1 MPIGDIFP
9 WNANFE
15 TGIPLID
22 EQHKKLVQLINKLTC
37 RLSSRSEASELNTI
51 FAELADYAVYHFRSE
66 EEIWHKFLPE
76 DPWELEHKQ
85 THERFVEVML
95 SLRAADTGQSVE
107 GVIESII
114 KFLTH
119 WLVYH
124 ILECDMSYAKTVLA
138 LQSGNTLQQAKAMSS
153 EENGSMKA
161 LIEAILTMYDG
172 ITAQTLALKRE
183 AIAREKAEEKLRLS
197 SKAIE
202 STSDA
207 ICITDADFIVVDVNP
222 SFCNNIGL
230 VLEDVLGKNLKS
242 LKSGMN
248 EEKSSV
254 IWDALLQQGHWVGE
268 VSSSTKTDRRKVELL
283 TLSAVKNTDGLVSNY
298 VAIFSNISH
307 LLKRQ
312 RHLEK
317 LANHDK
323 LTGLPNRL
331 LLAER
336 LGLSMTHADKNTGYL
351 GICYLD
357 LDGFKQ
363 VNDRLGHQAGDVVL
377 QEVSRRLLNIVRD
390 EDTVAR
396 LGGDEFVLLLG
407 SLSSPDDY
415 KGFLDRVLSEI
426 QLPIQIGSDVASVG
440 ASVGVTIYP
449 NDNSEPETLLQHADK
464 AMYHAK
470 KSGKSAYY
478 LYQGV

>member
-1 MPIGDIFP
+1 MPVGDIFP
-9 WNANFE
+9 WSANFE

-37 RLSSRSEASELNTI
+37 SLSSRSEPSELNAI
-51 FAELADYAVYHFRSE
+51 FAELADYAVYHFQSE
-66 EEIWHKFLPE
+66 EEIWHEFLPD

-85 THERFVEVML
+85 THGRFVEMIQN
-95 SLRAADTGQSVE
+95 LRAADTGQSVE
-107 GVIESII
+107 RVIESII
-114 KFLTH
+114 KYLTH

-124 ILECDMSYAKTVLA
+124 ILECDMRYAKAVLA
-138 LQSGNTLQQAKAMSS
+138 LQSGDTLEQAKALSNEGHGAMR
-153 EENGSMKA
+153 A

-172 ITAQTLALKRE
+172 ITSQTMALMRE
-183 AIAREKAEEKLRLS
+183 AVGREAAEEKLRLS

-207 ICITDADFIVVDVNP
+207 ICITNADFIIVEVNP
-222 SFCNNIGL
+222 SFCKNTGL
-230 VLEDVLGKNLKS
+230 VLEDVLGRDLKS
-242 LKSGMN
+242 IKSGLL
-248 EEKSSV
+248 EEKASV
-254 IWDALLQQGHWVGE
+254 IWDAMHQQGHWVGE
-268 VSSSTKTDRRKVELL
+268 VNSETQTDRRKVELL
-283 TLSAVKNTDGLVSNY
+283 TLSVVKNVDGSISNY

-307 LLKRQ
+307 LLNKQ
-312 RHLEK
+312 RHLER

-331 LLAER
+331 LLTER
-336 LGLSMTHADKNTGYL
+336 LTESMAHVDKNTNYL
-351 GICYLD
+351 AVCYLD
-357 LDGFKQ
+357 LDGFKE
-363 VNDRLGHQAGDVVL
+363 VNDRFGHHAGDVVL

-407 SLSSPDDY
+407 RLNRPEDY
-415 KGFLDRVLSEI
+415 KGFLDRLLTEVH
-426 QLPIQIGSDVASVG
+426 QPIQIGREVASVG

-449 NDNSEPETLLQHADK
+449 SDNSEPETLLQHADK

-470 KSGKSAYY
+470 ESGKSTYS
-478 LYQGV
+478 LYQVL